1 MPRQFDLHPVP
12 IDRDPLW
19 SLYTGSAI
27 PNLPKLEIN
36 AEFVW
41 QAFINGVKAL
51 TGIDLSS
58 WEALLDSLREQFN
71 LDVADAMRVVTN
83 LKAFFANAVDLSEID
98 FDPQQAARDF
108 VRFIVQPLLRVIDQI
123 KAALLGPVPIGLLTD
138 QLDTL
143 VLEGGFEAPE
153 TIAEGSGWVH
163 DEMDGGCAMV
173 ECDGTDH
180 QMSSSFIRVAPGW
193 QLELSA
199 RWHWQGLTAAPESL
213 RIELQPWADEST
225 PVGAPIVL
233 LSAGSASGSSGGWQA
248 MTAPSL
254 YSVPATG
261 VRFVTLVPRV
271 TDNATAGTVRLKD
284 VKLVAVQRIP
294 QNFTVDL
301 PEDLASLFNW
311 IGSLVDQLL
320 ARLGITPT
328 GGLLDRIFDLADELA
343 MIQETAEDALS
354 TDVWQDFL
362 DAAAGHVGGTIHH
375 IIDRIVNLDLF
386 GRFDASQL
394 TNIAN
399 IPTVPGTNVGGV
411 GGVGSIV
418 SDLQQTWNNFW
429 GALVGR
435 QADDDVSLADP
446 TEQIAELAATT
457 AAHSSAIA
465 QLMANQDG
473 NTNQGVVGGDDF
485 ERVSVGNLG
494 GGWAEFYSLGPG
506 NGYYDTSNGHEAV
519 WHDEG
524 ASTNTGTFVRTDPA
538 DERTETDFQRITFVV
553 GTVAGEYPL
562 PFIGTGGQH
571 IRLWARV
578 NDDADTA
585 GITDGV
591 FIEVG
596 GASQAQFG
604 YRKNGTTTMV
614 GSTVSCTWGVGTR
627 FTIDAGTA
635 DGVETFRF
643 YKNGS
648 PMLTWKDSSGVTSY
662 GEDFRR
668 WGWEGQARARG
679 LGQGTPSSCAR
690 ITIADNAPTA
700 VYGTTMRVF
709 RTNTSGVSM
718 PVVNN
723 TAGSPLPANVFDS
736 IAYKSD
742 DLDWN
747 PATNT
752 VTFLTDKPATYHV
765 QCRIEFSS
773 ALGWGAYL
781 LVLYKNGAVYAY
793 NCNSQFPANI
803 GLAGSPV
810 TTIIGEFTVYAEPGD
825 YIQMYRI
832 NTDAK
837 DIVGGFGG
845 AVTFLTVARMG

>member
-36 AEFVW
+36 AEFMW

-83 LKAFFANAVDLSEID
+83 LKTFFANAVDLSEID

-343 MIQETAEDALS
+343 LIQETAEDAVSTIGELLS
-354 TDVWQDFL
+354 
-362 DAAAGHVGGTIHH
+362 
-375 IIDRIVNLDLF
+375 DLV
-386 GRFDASQL
+386 SNPQ
-394 TNIAN
+394 NV
-399 IPTVPGTNVGGV
+399 IPTVGDLVEGFMGMWQSWFSFGSPPSSPQDAAVETVEAIRAAVSGGFTLQTFTASNGSWPVPAELKNATEAYAGAIGGGGRGAQGDQTSTQEVTAFGGV
-411 GGVGSIV
+411 GGSSGGYVVERFDPSSLGDTLAVTIGAGAATAGQNGGVTSIV
-418 SDLQQTWNNFW
+418 DTDN
-429 GALVGR
+429 
-435 QADDDVSLADP
+435 
-446 TEQIAELAATT
+446 AATLVE
-457 AAHSSAIA
+457 SVPNIGAIA
-465 QLMANQDG
+465 TPLGYQVSASAPG
-473 NTNQGVVGGDDF
+473 RGGKGGDALM
-485 ERVSVGNLG
+485 VSQTNVF
-494 GGWAEFYSLGPG
+494 AENGSPG
-506 NGYYDTSNGHEAV
+506 ESS
-519 WHDEG
+519 G
-524 ASTNTGTFVRTDPA
+524 AASG
-538 DERTETDFQRITFVV
+538 
-553 GTVAGEYPL
+553 
-562 PFIGTGGQH
+562 GTGGTGS
-571 IRLWARV
+571 AV
-578 NDDADTA
+578 SGGTVTA
-585 GITDGV
+585 GNGGSGANGQTNNTPISGGGGGGGG
-591 FIEVG
+591 G
-596 GASQAQFG
+596 GAASHNWIIG
-604 YRKNGTTTMV
+604 M
-614 GSTVSCTWGVGTR
+614 
-627 FTIDAGTA
+627 TA
-635 DGVETFRF
+635 
-643 YKNGS
+643 
-648 PMLTWKDSSGVTSY
+648 
-662 GEDFRR
+662 
-668 WGWEGQARARG
+668 
-679 LGQGTPSSCAR
+679 
-690 ITIADNAPTA
+690 
-700 VYGTTMRVF
+700 
-709 RTNTSGVSM
+709 
-718 PVVNN
+718 
-723 TAGSPLPANVFDS
+723 TAGNGGNGGYPGGGSGGGGGLAAQSLAIKAGGNPGVPANGF
-736 IAYKSD
+736 A
-742 DLDWN
+742 
-747 PATNT
+747 
-752 VTFLTDKPATYHV
+752 FLLW
-765 QCRIEFSS
+765 R
-773 ALGWGAYL
+773 
-781 LVLYKNGAVYAY
+781 
-793 NCNSQFPANI
+793 
-803 GLAGSPV
+803 
-810 TTIIGEFTVYAEPGD
+810 
-825 YIQMYRI
+825 
-832 NTDAK
+832 
-837 DIVGGFGG
+837 
-845 AVTFLTVARMG
+845 